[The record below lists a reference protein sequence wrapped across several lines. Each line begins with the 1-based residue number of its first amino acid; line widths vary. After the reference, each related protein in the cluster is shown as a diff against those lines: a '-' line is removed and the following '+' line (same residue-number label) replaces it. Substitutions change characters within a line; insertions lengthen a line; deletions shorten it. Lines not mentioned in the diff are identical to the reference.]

1 MAHRARLSDRR
12 GRPARRRPVR
22 GDPGSPRRF
31 IGPGILGI
39 GGILLLAAIAA
50 STGAASGGHPEPPA
64 AAVAP
69 SAGRV
74 EAATGTVAPAP
85 PPTAPPCTQGDVL
98 TAWQAQDD
106 WAVTILDTT
115 LMLSADAAPTDLVPV
130 GDAAVDG
137 HGTVRQLVIDD
148 LGALAAAAR
157 ADGVA
162 ISVDSAYRSYD
173 QQTASYASYVKG
185 YGETEALR
193 TVARPGHSEH
203 QLGTT
208 IDFAGDLDWLAANA
222 GRYGFVMSYPPDA
235 SPEQTCYRVET
246 WHFRYVGRDEAAAI
260 RASGLSL
267 REWLWQHQP

>member
-1 MAHRARLSDRR
+1 M
-12 GRPARRRPVR
+12 
-22 GDPGSPRRF
+22 

-39 GGILLLAAIAA
+39 AGIVLLAAIAT
-50 STGAASGGHPEPPA
+50 STGAASGGHPEPS
-64 AAVAP
+64 AVVAAP

-74 EAATGTVAPAP
+74 EAATGVVAPAP
-85 PPTAPPCTQGDVL
+85 PPTAPPCTQGDVP
-98 TAWQAQDD
+98 TAWQAPDD

-115 LMLSADAAPTDLVPV
+115 LMLSPDAAPTDLVPV
-130 GDAAVDG
+130 SDAAIDG
-137 HGTVRQLVIDD
+137 SGKVRVLVIDD

-173 QQTASYASYVKG
+173 QQTASYASYVQG
-185 YGETEALR
+185 YGEAEALR

-208 IDFAGDLDWLAANA
+208 IDFGGDLDWLAANA
-222 GRYGFVMSYPPDA
+222 ARFGFVMSYPPDA
-235 SPEQTCYRVET
+235 SPERTCYRVEA